1 MSNPPGQE
9 VYALSCV
16 NCRQRKVKCAKTYPC
31 PHCVRGGLECVFP
44 SRKKDRAPRRSK
56 NHELLNRLAKLEA
69 IVGQADPSLQAAAA
83 AAASGSPGVPTTS
96 TGFAAHL
103 HHQQAD
109 DASAAEIDRL
119 ARNPQKRCPAAQPTS
134 KHDPAA
140 KYVSGE
146 FWANLST
153 EVEGIKAALEQSS
166 DSDDEAGDGDG
177 PEETSPESG
186 GPASYSSP
194 STYITSPAVFA
205 SAIAGGAPDLLRHP
219 PPERMKRL
227 RDLYFQN
234 VDPLIK
240 ILHRPTVEREFDVF
254 MINPENNPLSRT
266 AEALFFAIYFAAV
279 TSLTSES
286 CQRQLGQDRALLVSQ
301 YRQGVEL
308 ALARADYLNNTSLES
323 LQALTLYDTCLRN
336 HAESRASWA
345 LLGLVFRL
353 AQAIGL
359 HRDGDG
365 SVFPPY
371 EAEMRRRLWSQIIV
385 LDVRAAQD
393 RGTEP
398 MIREDDSNT
407 IPPTNVDDDAFNP
420 DTTTPVPRLAVEGPT
435 DVTFSLCTYHCSN
448 LFLYIHAPRSK
459 FAKYPRDQS
468 AGAGAVPPQVTQA
481 SEDDIVAR
489 IKALEM
495 QFVAPA
501 ATRPG
506 HWPSAL
512 AAAVVRLTTLIFWL
526 TIQYPFQVRQ
536 PTVRPR
542 VSREHMLQTAVAVI
556 ELHSSAPA
564 VAGFGLGPEEARDRF
579 AWWQDG
585 YVQWHPLAVA
595 LAELCVQTEGPLAD
609 RAWQT
614 VDRVFP
620 LWSHKV
626 ADARRGALWRPIRKL
641 YRKARERRA
650 EARLRRQRINNG
662 EDPVSASAAAA
673 AAVRK
678 NKTTTPVVAGT
689 NTTTRA
695 EQSRPR
701 PTSSSPAQPLPPQ
714 QVISPLAAATQIG
727 PTGIPFSTDF
737 GDMFS
742 TPTPQAPTP
751 ATGMASATAED
762 EHAYGGSGGGGAA
775 SSMSSSSPSGV
786 PISIP
791 TMSSGTGSLV
801 SPVAAQATVPPTPPQ
816 QQQQQQKPPPPPP
829 PAAEEPA
836 PPAILYSNAHQWTID
851 FGDLDLDVGGG
862 GGGGG
867 GFPPPPMEPQ
877 PDFEMMDWSA
887 WNDFVHDANVND
899 GLGTSPSSEGK

>member
-1 MSNPPGQE
+1 MSKAPGQE

-16 NCRQRKVKCAKTYPC
+16 NCRQRKVKCAKIYPC

-69 IVGQADPSLQAAAA
+69 IVGQADPGLQAAAA
-83 AAASGSPGVPTTS
+83 AAASAPPGLTTTFS
-96 TGFAAHL
+96 SFAAQL
-103 HHQQAD
+103 HHRQQVED
-109 DASAAEIDRL
+109 VSAAEIERQ
-119 ARNPQKRCPAAQPTS
+119 ARHPQKRCPAGQPTS
-134 KHDPAA
+134 KDDPAA

-146 FWANLST
+146 FWANLSA
-153 EVEGIKAALEQSS
+153 EVEGIKAALEQPS
-166 DSDDEAGDGDG
+166 DTDDEVGDGEG

-186 GPASYSSP
+186 GQASYSSP

-205 SAIAGGAPDLLRHP
+205 NALAGGAPDLLRHP

-227 RDLYFQN
+227 RELYFQN

-254 MINPENNPLSRT
+254 MINPDNNPLSRT
-266 AEALFFAIYFAAV
+266 TEALFFAMYFAAV
-279 TSLTSES
+279 TSLTPES
-286 CQRQLGQDRALLVSQ
+286 CQRQLGEDRGLLVLQ

-365 SVFPPY
+365 SVFSPF
-371 EAEMRRRLWSQIIV
+371 EAEMRRRLWSQIVV

-407 IPPTNVDDDAFNP
+407 IPPTNINDDAFNP
-420 DTTTPVPRLAVEGPT
+420 DTATPVPRLAVEGPT
-435 DVTFSLCTYHCSN
+435 DITFSLCTYHCSS

-459 FAKYPRDQS
+459 FAKYPRDQPAA
-468 AGAGAVPPQVTQA
+468 AGVAPQVTQA

-495 QFVAPA
+495 KFVAPA
-501 ATRPG
+501 ASQPG

-536 PTVRPR
+536 PTIRPR

-556 ELHSSAPA
+556 ELHTSAPA
-564 VAGFGLGPEEARDRF
+564 VAGFGLGPDEARDRF

-650 EARLRRQRINNG
+650 DARLRRQRINNG
-662 EDPVSASAAAA
+662 EDPAAAA
-673 AAVRK
+673 R
-678 NKTTTPVVAGT
+678 KTTA
-689 NTTTRA
+689 A
-695 EQSRPR
+695 EQSRPGAS
-701 PTSSSPAQPLPPQ
+701 SSSPPKPPPPRPPPPP
-714 QVISPLAAATQIG
+714 QVISPLTAATQVG
-727 PTGIPFSTDF
+727 PTGIPFSMDF
-737 GDMFS
+737 GDMS
-742 TPTPQAPTP
+742 SATTPHPPTPGAGA
-751 ATGMASATAED
+751 ATASTVATDDEYAHGGAMASVPT
-762 EHAYGGSGGGGAA
+762 SVP
-775 SSMSSSSPSGV
+775 SMSSGS
-786 PISIP
+786 
-791 TMSSGTGSLV
+791 GSLA
-801 SPVAAQATVPPTPPQ
+801 SSAAPATAPPGRGGSSAAETPAGPAG
-816 QQQQQQKPPPPPP
+816 
-829 PAAEEPA
+829 AAEEPSSPT
-836 PPAILYSNAHQWTID
+836 PPAHLYSSAHQWTID
-851 FGDLDLDVGGG
+851 FGGLDLDVDGL
-862 GGGGG
+862 
-867 GFPPPPMEPQ
+867 PPPMDPQ

-899 GLGTSPSSEGK
+899 GGIGTSPSSEGK